1 MGRLPGLGFVVACRR
16 PSIFSKEMSAPSS
29 DEPCVQ
35 VCPNCAALVDVSD
48 QEPLAKFHCPTC
60 GTAMRASRQYN
71 HFSVVETLGQGGMGT
86 VYKALD
92 RNLNRLVALK
102 LLRRELSD
110 EEDYIAKL
118 EDEARITAS
127 INHPYVVKVFSF
139 GSDQGQYYIAME
151 LVDKGS
157 LDDLMQLQGRVSELQ
172 VLQVGLQVA
181 GGLQAAHEAGLIHR
195 DVKPGNILFAD
206 AHTAKI
212 TDFGLALLAEQE
224 AEARGEIWGTPYYI
238 APEKLNRQPEDF
250 RSDIYSLGGTLFHA
264 VAGRPPFEA
273 ESASLVALKH
283 LKSKAVSLQAFA
295 PDVSGETAY
304 VINRMLHKDPGERYA
319 SYGELLDHF
328 KYAIDT
334 LTANAARP
342 RAAKQRVV
350 VGEGEQ
356 QSNVAGLLTLVLLA
370 LMLAGGVLA
379 FVFRDHF
386 FGKPETTVAAVS
398 PKALAGGDRA
408 EAQAAYED
416 ARHDIVTGRYADADS
431 SLDALLQRTD
441 LVPPL
446 PSWARLHK
454 GLTALLENETTES
467 RAVFATLHQSAAA
480 LEKDPIQAKLGNF
493 FLEMSRVLSDSKPV
507 PAGAIKHWD
516 KNTFERM
523 ALLLFGLKDW
533 TLGDFE
539 DADTILGAYL
549 EGKPPAPY
557 EWTSDYEPIARRCV
571 HDYALYAPLRD
582 RAKDPGADRAALRA
596 EFAKARNGLQ
606 TTGKLVETFFA
617 AEAALDKPEPT
628 PTPAATPV
636 PSPSESTRLTTVPS
650 PSPTPTPVTPTPTP
664 SPSVANAE
672 RLRWQTVRDSYRQQ
686 VALYHFDE
694 AQAVLRQA
702 SITEPDFAAARNL
715 TLGRAK
721 AMVAFKAM
729 LVADINS
736 HHGYPK
742 PVTSRRGITYPR
754 GIQTAAGDNVEAG
767 TPYGTVEVPWTD
779 FSPPTLL
786 AIAAYYTDATNQPA
800 IAAERRWWA
809 ANFALETGLLPD
821 ARALAA
827 RAAKDQPAYAKDLAQ
842 FNGTIGTAAPL
853 PPAQAAP

>member
-1 MGRLPGLGFVVACRR
+1 MP
-16 PSIFSKEMSAPSS
+16 PPSS
-29 DEPCVQ
+29 GDSCVQ
-35 VCPNCAALVDVSD
+35 VCPNCAALVDITD

-60 GTAMRASRQYN
+60 GTAMRANRQYN

-102 LLRRELSD
+102 LLRRELS
-110 EEDYIAKL
+110 EDDSYIAKL

-157 LDDLMQLQGRVSELQ
+157 LDDLMQLQGRVAELQ

-212 TDFGLALLAEQE
+212 TDFGLALLAEHE
-224 AEARGEIWGTPYYI
+224 AESRGEIWGTPYYI
-238 APEKLNRQPEDF
+238 APEKLNQQPEDF

-319 SYGELLDHF
+319 SYAELLEHF

-334 LTANAARP
+334 LTASASKP

-350 VGEGEQ
+350 LEGEQ
-356 QSNVAGLLTLVLLA
+356 HSNVAGLLTLLLVA
-370 LMLAGGVLA
+370 LMLIGGVVA
-379 FVFRDHF
+379 FLFRDHF
-386 FGKPETTVAAVS
+386 GSKDANGTPAAVN
-398 PKALAGGDRA
+398 PKAVAGGDRA
-408 EAQAAYED
+408 EANAAYED
-416 ARHDIVTGRYADADS
+416 ARHDIVTGRYGDAKA
-431 SLDALLQRTD
+431 SLQTLLQRTD
-441 LVPPL
+441 LVQPMQN
-446 PSWARLHK
+446 WARLHQ
-454 GLTALLENETTES
+454 GLTALLDGEVTDA
-467 RAVFATLHQSAAA
+467 RATFANLNQAGLFT
-480 LEKDPIQAKLGNF
+480 KDPAQVKLANF
-493 FLEMSRVLSDSKPV
+493 FPETGRVLSDTKSV
-507 PAGAIKHWD
+507 PASAVRHWD
-516 KNTFERM
+516 KNTFEKM

-533 TLGDFE
+533 ALGDF
-539 DADTILGAYL
+539 DNANGLLQAAL
-549 EGKPPAPY
+549 EGKPAAPFD
-557 EWTSDYEPIARRCV
+557 WINDYDPIARRCV

-582 RAKDPGADRAALRA
+582 QAKAADADRAALRA

-606 TTGKLVETFFA
+606 TTGKMVETFFA
-617 AEAALDKPEPT
+617 AEAALDKVEP
-628 PTPAATPV
+628 PPSPAVSPAAVKGKTATEATPV
-636 PSPSESTRLTTVPS
+636 PSPSETARLATVPS
-650 PSPTPTPVTPTPTP
+650 PGSTPTGTPPSTLTINPTAA
-664 SPSVANAE
+664 STE
-672 RLRWQTVRDSYRQQ
+672 RLRWQTTRDSYRQQ

-702 SITEPDFAAARNL
+702 AVTEPDFVAARDL
-715 TLGRAK
+715 ALGRAK

-736 HHGYPK
+736 HGGYPK
-742 PVTSRRGITYPR
+742 PVTSRRAVSYPR
-754 GIQTAAGDNVEAG
+754 GIQKAANDAVEAG
-767 TPYGTVEVPWTD
+767 TPYGTVGVPWTD
-779 FSPPTLL
+779 FAPSALL
-786 AIAAYYTDATNQPA
+786 AVAAYYTDASNQPA

-809 ANFALETGLLPD
+809 ANFAAESGLLND

-827 RAAKDQPAYAKDLAQ
+827 RAAKDQPGYQKDLAQ
-842 FNGTIGTAAPL
+842 FNGTTAPPPPPRAAP
-853 PPAQAAP
+853 